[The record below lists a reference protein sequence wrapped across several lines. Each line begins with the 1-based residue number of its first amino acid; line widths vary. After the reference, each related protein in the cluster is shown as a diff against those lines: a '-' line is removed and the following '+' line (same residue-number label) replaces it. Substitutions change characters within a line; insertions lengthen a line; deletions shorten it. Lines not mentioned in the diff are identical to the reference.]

1 MLLVEGLLGLIA
13 FLLGAAL
20 FSFMNVVA
28 WRLPR
33 GKNPLTGRSFCPQ
46 CGAALTAGDLVPVFS
61 WLFLRGR
68 CRHCRAPI
76 PVRYLLVELLGGVL
90 ALGCRW
96 RFGTA
101 YTLGEGLFG
110 MRWQG
115 LLALALCGVLLS
127 IALIDAET
135 QLIPNRLNA
144 AVAVL
149 AVLNLLL
156 SPARWAGALIG
167 MVCISV
173 PMLLLCLAIP
183 GAFGGGDI
191 KLMAAA
197 GLFLG
202 WQHTLLAMFFGILG
216 GGFYGMYLLAARK
229 AALALV
235 QKLADSLAGQ
245 TAQPGGQPLP
255 RLMQQ
260 IELEH
265 AGYRY
270 TPGKPVLQDLSATLK
285 AGKAYAV
292 VGASG
297 GGKSTLLRL
306 LHIPDD
312 NTSGQVLFDGIDI
325 RRLTPESLN
334 GLVSVVQQNVFVFN
348 ASIRDNITMFRVFPQ
363 ETLDEVIR
371 RAHLE
376 ELVAR
381 RGLDAL
387 CGAYDVA
394 LVLVQQFVDVLLV
407 GVIVLTEDHILQVT
421 FGVHQGQRVDLVVP
435 DDVVAIMQA
444 GGVGSGDQLVQR
456 GHELGDLEVHRHAG
470 QAVVAGGNDA
480 QQLAVS
486 RAVIG
491 DGHGG
496 VAGAGLQVQHIA
508 EGSLRRQVGVRS
520 DKALFV
526 GLDAAD
532 HVGFLLD
539 GLRAVDEGNA
549 SLLGQCNGQLLAG
562 NGLHDGRDH
571 RDVHFKRAILL
582 ALVVLDQRGLQAD
595 SRGDT
600 LRRRIAGDQQIL
612 TKGAGRFR
620 EIICHVTRS

>member
-156 SPARWAGALIG
+156 
-167 MVCISV
+167 
-173 PMLLLCLAIP
+173 CLAIP

-229 AALALV
+229 ADKKDHFAFGPFLCVGIVLAL
-235 QKLADSLAGQ
+235 LFGD
-245 TAQPGGQPLP
+245 
-255 RLMQQ
+255 
-260 IELEH
+260 
-265 AGYRY
+265 
-270 TPGKPVLQDLSATLK
+270 PVLAW
-285 AGKAYAV
+285 YC
-292 VGASG
+292 
-297 GGKSTLLRL
+297 R
-306 LHIPDD
+306 
-312 NTSGQVLFDGIDI
+312 
-325 RRLTPESLN
+325 
-334 GLVSVVQQNVFVFN
+334 
-348 ASIRDNITMFRVFPQ
+348 
-363 ETLDEVIR
+363 
-371 RAHLE
+371 
-376 ELVAR
+376 
-381 RGLDAL
+381 
-387 CGAYDVA
+387 
-394 LVLVQQFVDVLLV
+394 
-407 GVIVLTEDHILQVT
+407 
-421 FGVHQGQRVDLVVP
+421 
-435 DDVVAIMQA
+435 
-444 GGVGSGDQLVQR
+444 
-456 GHELGDLEVHRHAG
+456 
-470 QAVVAGGNDA
+470 
-480 QQLAVS
+480 
-486 RAVIG
+486 
-491 DGHGG
+491 
-496 VAGAGLQVQHIA
+496 
-508 EGSLRRQVGVRS
+508 
-520 DKALFV
+520 
-526 GLDAAD
+526 
-532 HVGFLLD
+532 FL
-539 GLRAVDEGNA
+539 
-549 SLLGQCNGQLLAG
+549 
-562 NGLHDGRDH
+562 
-571 RDVHFKRAILL
+571 
-582 ALVVLDQRGLQAD
+582 
-595 SRGDT
+595 
-600 LRRRIAGDQQIL
+600 
-612 TKGAGRFR
+612 
-620 EIICHVTRS
+620 

>member
-229 AALALV
+229 ADKKDHFAFGPLRRHC
-235 QKLADSLAGQ
+235 AG
-245 TAQPGGQPLP
+245 AAFRRSRACMVL
-255 RLMQQ
+255 
-260 IELEH
+260 
-265 AGYRY
+265 
-270 TPGKPVLQDLSATLK
+270 PVLITFHRNFGGFPCRVTATQP
-285 AGKAYAV
+285 
-292 VGASG
+292 
-297 GGKSTLLRL
+297 R
-306 LHIPDD
+306 
-312 NTSGQVLFDGIDI
+312 
-325 RRLTPESLN
+325 
-334 GLVSVVQQNVFVFN
+334 
-348 ASIRDNITMFRVFPQ
+348 
-363 ETLDEVIR
+363 
-371 RAHLE
+371 
-376 ELVAR
+376 
-381 RGLDAL
+381 
-387 CGAYDVA
+387 
-394 LVLVQQFVDVLLV
+394 
-407 GVIVLTEDHILQVT
+407 
-421 FGVHQGQRVDLVVP
+421 
-435 DDVVAIMQA
+435 
-444 GGVGSGDQLVQR
+444 
-456 GHELGDLEVHRHAG
+456 
-470 QAVVAGGNDA
+470 
-480 QQLAVS
+480 
-486 RAVIG
+486 
-491 DGHGG
+491 
-496 VAGAGLQVQHIA
+496 
-508 EGSLRRQVGVRS
+508 
-520 DKALFV
+520 
-526 GLDAAD
+526 
-532 HVGFLLD
+532 
-539 GLRAVDEGNA
+539 
-549 SLLGQCNGQLLAG
+549 
-562 NGLHDGRDH
+562 
-571 RDVHFKRAILL
+571 
-582 ALVVLDQRGLQAD
+582 
-595 SRGDT
+595 
-600 LRRRIAGDQQIL
+600 
-612 TKGAGRFR
+612 RFR
-620 EIICHVTRS
+620 ARHCTVSPRPPAPKRCTSPCGSKTCT

>member
-1 MLLVEGLLGLIA
+1 MLLVEGLLGLIT

-229 AALALV
+229 ADKKDHFAFGPFLCVGIVLAL
-235 QKLADSLAGQ
+235 LFGD
-245 TAQPGGQPLP
+245 
-255 RLMQQ
+255 
-260 IELEH
+260 
-265 AGYRY
+265 
-270 TPGKPVLQDLSATLK
+270 PVLAW
-285 AGKAYAV
+285 YC
-292 VGASG
+292 
-297 GGKSTLLRL
+297 R
-306 LHIPDD
+306 
-312 NTSGQVLFDGIDI
+312 
-325 RRLTPESLN
+325 
-334 GLVSVVQQNVFVFN
+334 
-348 ASIRDNITMFRVFPQ
+348 
-363 ETLDEVIR
+363 
-371 RAHLE
+371 
-376 ELVAR
+376 
-381 RGLDAL
+381 
-387 CGAYDVA
+387 
-394 LVLVQQFVDVLLV
+394 
-407 GVIVLTEDHILQVT
+407 
-421 FGVHQGQRVDLVVP
+421 
-435 DDVVAIMQA
+435 
-444 GGVGSGDQLVQR
+444 
-456 GHELGDLEVHRHAG
+456 
-470 QAVVAGGNDA
+470 
-480 QQLAVS
+480 
-486 RAVIG
+486 
-491 DGHGG
+491 
-496 VAGAGLQVQHIA
+496 
-508 EGSLRRQVGVRS
+508 
-520 DKALFV
+520 
-526 GLDAAD
+526 
-532 HVGFLLD
+532 FL
-539 GLRAVDEGNA
+539 
-549 SLLGQCNGQLLAG
+549 
-562 NGLHDGRDH
+562 
-571 RDVHFKRAILL
+571 
-582 ALVVLDQRGLQAD
+582 
-595 SRGDT
+595 
-600 LRRRIAGDQQIL
+600 
-612 TKGAGRFR
+612 
-620 EIICHVTRS
+620 